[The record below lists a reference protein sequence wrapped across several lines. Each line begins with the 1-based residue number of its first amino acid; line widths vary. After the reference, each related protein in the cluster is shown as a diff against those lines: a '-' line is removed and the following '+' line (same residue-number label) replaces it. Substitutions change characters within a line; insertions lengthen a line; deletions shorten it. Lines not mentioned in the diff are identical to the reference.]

1 MLIRCSSAM
10 LSFGTCNG
18 NRRGFTVCA
27 VKNNL
32 GILVVIFI
40 PKRIRF
46 ELPFLCCGGHFRKK
60 MYSICMCFQD
70 YYYAGYVVCFVC
82 LYYFL
87 LSSMSRW
94 LLFLSLIYLPLFYCR
109 IIRKLSVKSLD
120 LKYYFDRKCIN

>member
-1 MLIRCSSAM
+1 
-10 LSFGTCNG
+10 
-18 NRRGFTVCA
+18 
-27 VKNNL
+27 
-32 GILVVIFI
+32 
-40 PKRIRF
+40 
-46 ELPFLCCGGHFRKK
+46 
-60 MYSICMCFQD
+60 MCFQD

-109 IIRKLSVKSLD
+109 IITKLSVKSLD